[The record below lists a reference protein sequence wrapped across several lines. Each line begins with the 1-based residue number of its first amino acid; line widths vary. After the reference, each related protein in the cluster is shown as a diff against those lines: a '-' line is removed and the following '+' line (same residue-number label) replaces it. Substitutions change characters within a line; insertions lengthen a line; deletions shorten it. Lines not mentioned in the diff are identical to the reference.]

1 MSQLHSHS
9 ARQLDW
15 GPWRLP
21 WGTAALV
28 VVLAVVGSAWVA
40 VVIDAIQGGAR

>member
-1 MSQLHSHS
+1 MLHTQS
-9 ARQLDW
+9 AKQSDLGR
-15 GPWRLP
+15 WRLP